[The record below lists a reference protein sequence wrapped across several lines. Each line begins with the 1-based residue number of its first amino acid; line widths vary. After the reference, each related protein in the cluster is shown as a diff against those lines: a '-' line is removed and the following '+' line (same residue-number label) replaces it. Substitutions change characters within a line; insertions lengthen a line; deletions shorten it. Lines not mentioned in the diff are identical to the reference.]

1 MFHLLNTVNFQ
12 VFWKMLLHS
21 NFTRMHGFK
30 SGSELCSFLKGG
42 TSRRVIMYVWIYI
55 TLPGDLLN
63 VSLKKTIAKLIDDKN
78 LGVPLLHDSLRAMVV
93 VLVFAMTCPCP
104 RPCHQCPPFFQAE
117 TTQNLLL
124 FSLSFFLSEEL

>member
-1 MFHLLNTVNFQ
+1 
-12 VFWKMLLHS
+12 
-21 NFTRMHGFK
+21 
-30 SGSELCSFLKGG
+30 
-42 TSRRVIMYVWIYI
+42 MYVWIYI

-63 VSLKKTIAKLIDDKN
+63 VSLKRTVAKLIDDKN

-93 VLVFAMTCPCP
+93 VLVFAMTRPCPRP

-117 TTQNLLL
+117 TTQNQLL